1 MPNRNDDAQGP
12 TQDMKQRAGFFGR
25 IFQRNKKPVLTAA
38 HRRHARHPCSCI
50 GKVSVAN
57 RALALEGLVTE
68 VALGGIKFRPAKVYL
83 LDMRGVQV
91 SIEFGG
97 LKVVGKIVAT
107 RPDGYGIALFDQLDE
122 DTVDELVAQ
131 FGTESD
137 YQ

>member
-1 MPNRNDDAQGP
+1 MPNQTAHEPN
-12 TQDMKQRAGFFGR
+12 QDVKKRAGFFGR
-25 IFQRNKKPVLTAA
+25 IFRRNKAPILTAA
-38 HRRHARHPCSCI
+38 NRRHARYPCSAI

-68 VALGGIKFRPAKVYL
+68 IALGGIKFRPAKVYL

-107 RPDGYGIALFDQLDE
+107 RTDGYGIAFFDQLEEATLD
-122 DTVDELVAQ
+122 DLVSQ
-131 FGTESD
+131 FGTGSEK
-137 YQ
+137 Y